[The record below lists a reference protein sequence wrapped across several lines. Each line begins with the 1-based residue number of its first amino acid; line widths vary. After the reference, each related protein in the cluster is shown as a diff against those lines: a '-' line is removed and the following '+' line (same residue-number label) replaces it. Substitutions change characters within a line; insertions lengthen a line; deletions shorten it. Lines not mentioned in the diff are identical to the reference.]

1 MHGDRSDVRRFACYE
16 SERTKERE
24 KEREGNVMPEATT
37 TLVHVQSTAEE
48 TSGGEVAQWP
58 TLFPWHNE
66 QV

>member
-1 MHGDRSDVRRFACYE
+1 MRA
-16 SERTKERE
+16 KEQRRE
-24 KEREGNVMPEATT
+24 KEKERKGNVMPEATT
-37 TLVHVQSTAEE
+37 TLVRVQSAAEE